1 MLKVVNT
8 KLLIAIL
15 AALVAISA
23 AFFRIEQ
30 QRAAE
35 AKRQAEIRKQD
46 EQFRADVEA
55 KKKKSQANPGNEGK
69 TWTKYY

>member
-23 AFFRIEQ
+23 ALFRVEQ

-55 KKKKSQANPGNEGK
+55 KKKKGQANPGNEGK